1 MARTAKST
9 RVKGESAVRKVRV
22 VGKTKAKAKPTKLV
36 KTKSPARMSAKSAGS
51 SRAEGI
57 RLFKLAGRPTKE
69 QFVLVYGERG
79 PKMTWD
85 ERAKAGVSAKQFQ
98 AALAAKQS
106 GRKDAKPSIPAP
118 TWKD

>member
-1 MARTAKST
+1 MSRSKKD
-9 RVKGESAVRKVRV
+9 VPRKRKPAAPK
-22 VGKTKAKAKPTKLV
+22 KTKTTKSSKPRASKPSAKA
-36 KTKSPARMSAKSAGS
+36 AGK

-79 PKMTWD
+79 PRMTWD

-106 GRKDAKPSIPAP
+106 GRKDAKPPIPAP